1 MAHMCRGWRNYLTG
15 VPPPQGLALVA
26 HHNVAQGPL
35 QTVTLNSGKTEGKLL
50 LSALWPLLPVFVK
63 GSIFTLM
70 FLRYIIY
77 IFSASLGGGVGQGTK
92 VGRCPPLRSLPT
104 SRGPWRPK
112 SFKTFLQRCVSLK
125 LSAFLGYAPP
135 SGKIGSPKASY

>member
-1 MAHMCRGWRNYLTG
+1 MTG

-26 HHNVAQGPL
+26 HHNVSQGPL
-35 QTVTLNSGKTEGKLL
+35 QTMTLNSGKTEGKLL

-77 IFSASLGGGVGQGTK
+77 IYSASLGGGVGQGTK
-92 VGRCPPLRSLPT
+92 VGGAPPLGSLPT
-104 SRGPWRPK
+104 SRGSWRSK
-112 SFKTFLQRCVSLK
+112 SFKTFHQRCVSLK

-135 SGKIGSPKASY
+135 SSKVGSPKASY